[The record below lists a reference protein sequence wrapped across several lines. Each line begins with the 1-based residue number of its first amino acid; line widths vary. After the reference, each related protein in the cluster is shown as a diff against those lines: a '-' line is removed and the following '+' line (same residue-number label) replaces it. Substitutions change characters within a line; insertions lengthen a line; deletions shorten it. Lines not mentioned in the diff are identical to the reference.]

1 MNRWFSSR
9 CVGYVSAWL
18 CSVGSVLCGI
28 SCTSGERTEVF
39 ESFYTLAGDTLG
51 ITTVV
56 DSLQVPWE
64 IALGPQGDL
73 WYTEQHGTVSR
84 VDLTTG
90 ERKRL
95 LQLDDVFVVRTS
107 GLLGLALHPDMD
119 THPYV
124 FLAYTA
130 EDGDKRCS
138 RIMRYSYDAKQDTL
152 LDPLVIREF
161 GAWTSHF
168 GARIQIAP
176 DGKLMVTSGDGAQ
189 DGYAQDTSVVLGKIL
204 RFNIDGSVP
213 TDNPIA
219 GSPVW
224 SWGLRNPQ
232 GLAFGRNGLL
242 YNSDHGDA
250 TDDEVNLIQKGHNYG
265 WPEVEGYIDTKK
277 ELGFAQDVPVA
288 EPLKAWTPTVAPAAV
303 VAYDE
308 SQIPAFNHSLL
319 LATLKGNALHVLKLD
334 DKGTQVIGDSV
345 LFRQVFGR
353 LRALCVDSNGD
364 VYFGTSNR
372 DWNPNGAP
380 MPNDD
385 RILRIRRVGKREVG
399 NRKVLPA
406 ATPEEGN
413 GEQRNAKALYTNYC
427 AACHKA
433 DGKGVA
439 DVFPD
444 LTESPLVL
452 GKSPDPLIRLVLSGR
467 REMPAFHFLKDQE
480 LAEILNYTRQQLA
493 KAEDAIDAADVHR
506 VREKL

>member
-1 MNRWFSSR
+1 
-9 CVGYVSAWL
+9 
-18 CSVGSVLCGI
+18 
-28 SCTSGERTEVF
+28 E
-39 ESFYTLAGDTLG
+39 
-51 ITTVV
+51 
-56 DSLQVPWE
+56 
-64 IALGPQGDL
+64 
-73 WYTEQHGTVSR
+73 
-84 VDLTTG
+84 
-90 ERKRL
+90 
-95 LQLDDVFVVRTS
+95 
-107 GLLGLALHPDMD
+107 
-119 THPYV
+119 
-124 FLAYTA
+124 
-130 EDGDKRCS
+130 GDKRCS
-138 RIMRYSYDAKQDTL
+138 RIMRYSYDAKQDTF

-319 LATLKGNALHVLKLD
+319 LAT
-334 DKGTQVIGDSV
+334 
-345 LFRQVFGR
+345 
-353 LRALCVDSNGD
+353 
-364 VYFGTSNR
+364 
-372 DWNPNGAP
+372 
-380 MPNDD
+380 
-385 RILRIRRVGKREVG
+385 
-399 NRKVLPA
+399 
-406 ATPEEGN
+406 
-413 GEQRNAKALYTNYC
+413 
-427 AACHKA
+427 
-433 DGKGVA
+433 
-439 DVFPD
+439 
-444 LTESPLVL
+444 
-452 GKSPDPLIRLVLSGR
+452 
-467 REMPAFHFLKDQE
+467 
-480 LAEILNYTRQQLA
+480 
-493 KAEDAIDAADVHR
+493 
-506 VREKL
+506 